1 MQNFIL
7 KPPSSVKSLYIS
19 IMTVSNQNIS
29 SLHPC
34 ANNMNLIFLF
44 SFGGITFSG
53 VFLPKLCE
61 AQGKGARRRMS
72 EIKSSGY
79 VAPAPLKSVA
89 YLAAPLSAPPMAPY

>member
-1 MQNFIL
+1 MQNFIF
-7 KPPSSVKSLYIS
+7 KPPSSVNSLYIS

-29 SLHPC
+29 SLHAC

-61 AQGKGARRRMS
+61 AQGKGGRRRMS

-79 VAPAPLKSVA
+79 VAPAPFRSVA
-89 YLAAPLSAPPMAPY
+89 YLAAPLSAPPMARY